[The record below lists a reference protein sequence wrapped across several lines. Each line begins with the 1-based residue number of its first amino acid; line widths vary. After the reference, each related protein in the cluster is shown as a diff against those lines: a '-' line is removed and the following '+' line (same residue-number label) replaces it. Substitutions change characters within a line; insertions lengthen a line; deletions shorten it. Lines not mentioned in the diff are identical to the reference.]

1 MLVYI
6 TKNNF
11 SKIVRRIPV
20 MDVNLEGN
28 LYVRFN
34 VNLNAIFSKFEKSE
48 LLLYKMLSENPDKFL
63 NEVYTQITER
73 EDTYTWVYEEKK
85 KPCYHG
91 TPNCPRLHSDFE
103 NYQVPLPI
111 KYKGIEKDI
120 QLDRLKISDLTEGEK
135 NIVIANVERYRN
147 WWKHIGEI
155 L

>member
-20 MDVNLEGN
+20 MDVNLEGD

-73 EDTYTWVYEEKK
+73 EDTYTWVYEEKQ

-103 NYQVPLPI
+103 N
-111 KYKGIEKDI
+111 
-120 QLDRLKISDLTEGEK
+120 
-135 NIVIANVERYRN
+135 
-147 WWKHIGEI
+147 
-155 L
+155 

>member
-120 QLDRLKISDLTEGEK
+120 AKVTMHMRQPVRDDLLRYLQSNIQTEGDK
-135 NIVIANVERYRN
+135 AV
-147 WWKHIGEI
+147 
-155 L
+155 